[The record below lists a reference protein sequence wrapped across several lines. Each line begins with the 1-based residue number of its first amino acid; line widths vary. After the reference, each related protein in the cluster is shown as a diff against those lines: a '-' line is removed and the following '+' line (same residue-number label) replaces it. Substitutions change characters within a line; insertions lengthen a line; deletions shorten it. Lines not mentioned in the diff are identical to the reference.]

1 MPDEEPRITREQ
13 HLALCGTGLLA
24 ECRCPCVGCYA
35 ARLTLVDR
43 GLLTHDQAEALHRE
57 GLVELG
63 MVEA

>member
-1 MPDEEPRITREQ
+1 MAERKIARAE
-13 HLALCGTGLLA
+13 HLELCGTGRITD
-24 ECRCPCVGCYA
+24 CRCPCVGCYT

-43 GLLTHDQAEALHRE
+43 GQLTHEQAEALHYT